1 MRQIKE
7 ETVCVCNG
15 IERTDAVKCISLS
28 GSDRMVDLENAD
40 VSSREG

>member
-15 IERTDAVKCISLS
+15 KERTDAVKCISLS